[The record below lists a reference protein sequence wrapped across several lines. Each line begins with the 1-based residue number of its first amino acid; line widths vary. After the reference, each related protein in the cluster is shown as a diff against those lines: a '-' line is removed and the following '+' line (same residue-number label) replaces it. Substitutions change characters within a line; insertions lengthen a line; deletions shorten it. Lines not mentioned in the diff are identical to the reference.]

1 MKAGT
6 KPVIEDKKMPLLDHL
21 VELRT
26 RLLWSVL
33 ALVLVFFGAFFIA
46 KDLYQFLARP
56 LADILK
62 QAGQGEEAKMI
73 FTDLTEV
80 FFTYV
85 KVAFF
90 FAVFVTCPVFLT
102 QIWKFVAPGLYKNE
116 RRAFGPYLVASPLL
130 FLLGA
135 SLVYY
140 MIVPLAW
147 EFFLSFQAP
156 ASENGVEIELL
167 AKVNEYLSLVMTLV
181 FAFGLCFQLPVVMTL
196 LARAGI
202 ASADGMA
209 KKRRYAI
216 VIVFIV
222 AAIFTPPDPLS
233 QLSLAIPIIVLYEF
247 SIVAAR
253 MIEKKRRKQRAE
265 QGLDDDE
272 AEEDDEDEEGK
283 AAANTGK
290 DLTKA

>member
-1 MKAGT
+1 MKAGV
-6 KPVIEDKKMPLLDHL
+6 KPALEDKKMPLLDHL

-33 ALVLVFFGAFFIA
+33 ALVVVFLGAFFIA
-46 KDLYQFLARP
+46 KDLYQFLAKP

-62 QAGQGEEAKMI
+62 ENGRGEEAKMI

-90 FAVFVTCPVFLT
+90 FALFTTCPVFLT

-135 SLVYY
+135 SLVYFILIP
-140 MIVPLAW
+140 MAW
-147 EFFLSFQAP
+147 HFFLSFQAP
-156 ASENGVEIELL
+156 PSEDGVQIQLL
-167 AKVNEYLSLVMTLV
+167 AKVNEYLSLVMALI
-181 FAFGLCFQLPVVMTL
+181 FAFGLCFQLPVIMTL

-202 ASADGMA
+202 ASASGMA

-222 AAIFTPPDPLS
+222 AAVFTPPDPLS
-233 QLSLAIPIIVLYEF
+233 QLSLAIPILVLYEI

-253 MIEKKRRKQRAE
+253 MIEKKRRKLRAE
-265 QGLDDDE
+265 QGLEDE
-272 AEEDDEDEEGK
+272 AEESDDEDEEGK
-283 AAANTGK
+283 AAATAGQ